1 MKVWKFISVN
11 EMSKIALTSVKLWL
25 GLFLLGAVALHGGDL
40 EKRSRFALTLGT
52 WRQGKE
58 SRQFNRVGP
67 YLIQTTAPKG
77 STIGAL
83 SYAYWMK
90 ENLAVNFTLALIA
103 FEARSQVGFAGAS
116 SPRFIGL
123 SRHTVRVFPMLFG
136 IRYYLPLPGAG
147 NILRPHLAAS
157 AGPYFAVEGTH
168 EIEGQVVQNS
178 RTMTALGSYFCG
190 GLDIQL
196 NRHLMIGAN
205 AGYNFL
211 MGYSR
216 SLSGRDNYSGPEVS
230 AGMSLLFGKG
240 AP

>member
-1 MKVWKFISVN
+1 VD
-11 EMSKIALTSVKLWL
+11 EMSKLELAFAKLCL
-25 GLFLLGAVALHGGDL
+25 GLFLLGAAALRAGDL
-40 EKRSRFALTLGT
+40 EKRSRFALTLGR
-52 WRQGKE
+52 WQQGKE
-58 SRQFNRVGP
+58 SRQFNQVGP

-77 STIGAL
+77 STLGAL

-90 ENLAVNFTLALIA
+90 ENLSFNFTLALIS
-103 FEARSQVGFAGAS
+103 FKARSQVEFAGAS
-116 SPRFIGL
+116 SPRFVGL
-123 SRHTVRVFPMLFG
+123 SRHAVRVFPMLFG

-147 NILRPHLAAS
+147 KVFRPHLAAS

-178 RTMTALGSYFCG
+178 RTLIALGSHFGG

-196 NRHLMIGAN
+196 NRRLMVGAN
-205 AGYNFL
+205 VGYNFL
-211 MGYSR
+211 SGYSR
-216 SLSGRDNYSGPEVS
+216 SLSGRDNYSGPEFS